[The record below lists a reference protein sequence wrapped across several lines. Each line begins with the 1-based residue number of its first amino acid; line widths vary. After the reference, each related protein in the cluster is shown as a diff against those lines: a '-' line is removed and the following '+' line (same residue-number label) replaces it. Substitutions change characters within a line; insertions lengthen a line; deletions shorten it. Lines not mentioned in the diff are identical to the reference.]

1 MIASPLNVLAKQ
13 LLINQSINQS
23 IRQSVIYSQ
32 QNHNKKQKYNEKA
45 VEILNTLL
53 RVIIIII
60 IITKYIA
67 VFSDMGLVG
76 SKQPYHPGPDVHF
89 SYSN

>member
-1 MIASPLNVLAKQ
+1 MFWQN
-13 LLINQSINQS
+13 NCWSINQA

-53 RVIIIII
+53 PVIIIIII

>member
-1 MIASPLNVLAKQ
+1 MVPSPLNVLAKQ

-60 IITKYIA
+60 TKYTA
-67 VFSDMGLVG
+67 VFSDIGLVG